1 MSQSRN
7 LKLSASN
14 SAGLRIGAPVDERG
28 ERFAGFLASALLH
41 ACIFLG
47 ALVTLQHARLDIAD
61 QAPPMVP
68 VDLVTIGEKTNIAPT
83 VKEEPKLTQEEIQ
96 PEKQDVIPPNL
107 PAIQEPA
114 EPAPSEQAPAKL
126 ALEKPQRMPVPKAKP
141 KEVVEKKSK
150 KSVDEDVNALLNNI
164 LSSKSAA
171 PRNAKVASRTQRGFG
186 DQSAMTMDL
195 TDSLRNQ
202 IEQCMNWGT
211 VAGAPNAQNIVV
223 LVDLTLNPDG
233 SVAQRPQLE
242 SESASEA
249 AHDPYV
255 RAAADAAL
263 RAIHVCAPYKLP
275 ADRYADWR
283 DSQVRFSP
291 RDIVGQ

>member
-7 LKLSASN
+7 LSANN
-14 SAGLRIGAPVDERG
+14 SLGLAGFPVGARG
-28 ERFAGFLASALLH
+28 ERLAGFLASALLH

-47 ALVTLQHARLDIAD
+47 ALVTLQHAKLEIAD

-68 VDLVTIGEKTNIAPT
+68 VDLVSIAEKTNIAPT
-83 VKEEPKLTQEEIQ
+83 VQEEPKLTQEEIQ

-107 PAIQEPA
+107 PAIEQPA
-114 EPAPSEQAPAKL
+114 EPAPEPAPSQL
-126 ALEKPQRMPVPKAKP
+126 ALAKPLRLPVPKAKP
-141 KEVVEKKSK
+141 KQAVEKKSK

-186 DQSAMTMDL
+186 DQNAMTMDL
-195 TDSLRNQ
+195 QDSLKNQ

-211 VAGAPNAQNIVV
+211 VAGAPNAQDIVV
-223 LVDLTLNPDG
+223 VVDLSLSPDG
-233 SVAQRPQLE
+233 NVARRPQLE

-255 RAAADAAL
+255 RAVADAAL

-275 ADRYADWR
+275 PDRFADWR

-291 RDIVGQ
+291 RDIIGQ